1 MFKRI
6 AYEEWHTA
14 VPIIAFVLTFGVF
27 IFFVVRAI
35 RLRSDEVDRMASLP
49 LDLDDATLGE
59 VKDA

>member
-35 RLRSDEVDRMASLP
+35 RIRSDEVDRMASVP